1 MFQLRYTNSVYATS
15 DTGELDGTGERVALM
30 LQPPPPHMLMGW
42 RHPLRQTASTSTKL
56 LRHRL
61 GPASSLLHAPTSYYY
76 DYHAVR
82 DRRGRTTRAGA
93 ADAPAALHRLMDT
106 DEAMDDAHIYTT
118 TIIMHGEREAKTEDD
133 DYSSLIGGAP
143 AS

>member
-1 MFQLRYTNSVYATS
+1 
-15 DTGELDGTGERVALM
+15 
-30 LQPPPPHMLMGW
+30 MLMGW

-61 GPASSLLHAPTSYYY
+61 GLASSLLHASTSYYY

-93 ADAPAALHRLMDT
+93 ADVPATLHWLMDT
-106 DEAMDDAHIYTT
+106 DEAMDDADAHLYTT
-118 TIIMHGEREAKTEDD
+118 TTIMHGEREAKTEDD
-133 DYSSLIGGAP
+133 DYDSLIGGTP